1 VHVDCAF
8 VDLGRASPHQI
19 EELRSRE
26 HPPRLFEQMFEHL
39 KLGRAEVDVAIAVPN
54 ASAQSI

>member
-1 VHVDCAF
+1 
-8 VDLGRASPHQI
+8 
-19 EELRSRE
+19 
-26 HPPRLFEQMFEHL
+26 MFEHL

>member
-1 VHVDCAF
+1 
-8 VDLGRASPHQI
+8 
-19 EELRSRE
+19 LRPRE
-26 HPPRLFEQMFEHL
+26 HPSRLFEQMFEHL